1 MLTPWKRASSTE
13 LVLTSSLLIFIDLF
27 KPQETPSRLSNLVK
41 FKLLVQGRS
50 GIELAMLQIPQV
62 AHGSMS
68 LLHSLPKVRVAEP
81 GLKVVCF
88 EAESHGAQ
96 AGCGLWS

>member
-1 MLTPWKRASSTE
+1 M
-13 LVLTSSLLIFIDLF
+13 
-27 KPQETPSRLSNLVK
+27 
-41 FKLLVQGRS
+41 QGRS

-68 LLHSLPKVRVAEP
+68 LLHSLPKVWVAEP